1 MMGEHTEQ
9 IAEQKVD
16 DVLREIVAGTAAVI
30 GDEFFRELV
39 RRLAG
44 TLGVKWAFVAEFAAS
59 RKRARTL
66 AFWAADGFLDC
77 VEYDLVHTP
86 CEDVLAGN
94 IRLYPQNVAAQFP
107 LHPELAEMGAESYLA
122 MPLIDSHG
130 EVMGHLAIIDDKPFF
145 GEPRELSV
153 FQIFGARVAAEF
165 ERRNMEL
172 AVRRGEARLA
182 AILATATDVIVTI
195 DERRHITLFNRS
207 AEKTFGCAA
216 AWAIGQPFDRFLS
229 KRFRHLLETCL
240 GDLGEAGEATADQVW
255 APEGMSA
262 RRADGKEF
270 PVDLTLSKADTGEG
284 GPIYTLILRDLDER
298 RRAERRLRQLMLETE
313 YLQEEARRQVGAS
326 EIISVSAAMQSVL
339 DHLDRVAVTDSTVL
353 LAGETGVGKELVAWT
368 LHSRSGR
375 RDRPLIKLNCAALP
389 SELIE
394 SELFGHEK
402 GAFSGALARRIGR
415 FELANGGTL
424 FLDEVGELS
433 LSAQAKLLRVLQEQ
447 EFERVGGTETIR
459 TDARLVAATNRDLGE
474 RVRTGGFRQDLY
486 YRLNVFPIR
495 IPPLRERPEDIPVL
509 ARTFLWKLARKLGKS
524 FDELSAE
531 SLERLRAYT
540 WPGNV
545 RELQNVIERA
555 AILADGAVVEV
566 PAAHLCGDG
575 STEAP
580 AAPRAYKD
588 AEREHIL
595 RTLAQTDW
603 LIEGPAGAAALL
615 ALAPST
621 LRSKMKRL
629 GIDRSD

>member
-1 MMGEHTEQ
+1 MEQ
-9 IAEQKVD
+9 VTDQTVD

-30 GDEFFRELV
+30 GDDFFRELV
-39 RRLAG
+39 RRLAH
-44 TLGVKWAFVAEFAAS
+44 TLGVKWAFVAEFAGNRS
-59 RKRARTL
+59 RVRTI
-66 AFWAADGFLDC
+66 AFWAVDGFLDS
-77 VEYDLVHTP
+77 VEYDLAHTP

-94 IRLYPQNVAAQFP
+94 TRLYPQNVAAQFP
-107 LHPELAEMGAESYLA
+107 LDLGLAEMGAESFLA
-122 MPLIDSHG
+122 MPLVDTQG

-153 FQIFGARVAAEF
+153 FQIFGARVAAEL

-172 AVRRGEARLA
+172 ALRRGEARLA
-182 AILATATDVIVTI
+182 AILATATDAIVTI
-195 DERRHITLFNRS
+195 DEQRHIALFNRS
-207 AEKTFGCAA
+207 AERTFGCAA

-229 KRFRHLLETCL
+229 KRSRRLLETCL
-240 GDLGEAGEATADQVW
+240 GNLDGDGKPTAGQVW

-270 PVDLTLSKADTGEG
+270 PVDLTLSKASIEEE

-298 RRAERRLRQLMLETE
+298 HRAEQRLSQLMLETE
-313 YLQEEARRQVGAS
+313 YLQEEARRQVGAGG
-326 EIISVSAAMQSVL
+326 IISVSAAMKSVL
-339 DHLDRVAVTDSTVL
+339 DHVGRVAVTDSTVL

-368 LHSRSGR
+368 LHSLSGR
-375 RDRPLIKLNCAALP
+375 SARPLIKLNCAALP

-447 EFERVGGTETIR
+447 EFERVGGADTIR
-459 TDARLVAATNRDLGE
+459 TDARVVAATNRDLAELVHAGA
-474 RVRTGGFRQDLY
+474 FRQDLY

-509 ARTFLWKLARKLGKS
+509 ARTYLWKLARKLGKS
-524 FDELSAE
+524 FDDLSDE

-545 RELQNVIERA
+545 RELHNVIERA

-575 STEAP
+575 STDVA
-580 AAPRAYKD
+580 AAPRAFKD

-595 RTLAQTDW
+595 RTLTQTDW
-603 LIEGPAGAAALL
+603 LIEGPDGAAALL

-629 GIDRSD
+629 GISRSA